1 MRSVARPGGRKRL
14 RRGLSCVPLADDFL
28 DVRTHGFARVAV
40 CVPQVRVADPTFNAD
55 AHLILLERVHGQG
68 AHYALC
74 PELGLS
80 AYTCGDL
87 FFQETLLRTT
97 LDGLARVA
105 ERTARWNLLFSVGLP
120 LVVDDLLFNCAVT
133 LYRGRPVA
141 VAPKAYPPNYREFY
155 ELRWFHPA
163 AAARATEVTLL
174 GHRVPF
180 GTDVLV
186 RAGHLPDFVLHT
198 DVCEDLWTPVPPGTI
213 AALSGATVL
222 ANLSASNVTVGK
234 LEYRQELVR
243 ASSAKNVAVQMY
255 SAAGFGESTADL
267 AWDGHGLVAERGE
280 IVGETERFSL
290 TGNAVTVDVD
300 LRAQVEDRLR
310 QSSWG
315 QNAAHHGRTLR
326 IVDVGDAAD
335 AREAGVYHRFL
346 RRIEP
351 HPFVPADPAKRDVRC
366 RETFLITAT
375 SLARRLEALP
385 EETRR
390 VLLGVSGGQ
399 DSALALLVAVHA
411 MDLLGLP
418 RSRIIGVTLPGFG
431 TSKRT
436 YEHACALVRALGATL
451 REVDIRP
458 LAGEMFASIGHDPA
472 VEDVTFENVQA
483 WARKFLL
490 FSLASQ
496 ERGIDLGTGDLTELA
511 LGFSTYGGDH
521 MSHYGVNAGVP
532 KTLVSELIRWA
543 AEQIFKDEP
552 EVAAVL
558 QGILDTP
565 ISPELLRL
573 GRGGEIAQRAEE
585 IVGPYELHDFFL
597 YYFLRFGF
605 GPRRI
610 ARMAVHAFEGRH
622 ALATIRRWLD
632 VFLERFFANQ
642 FKRDCL
648 PDAPKVGSGGSLS
661 PRGDWRMP
669 SDASAAAWRAEVE
682 KIPQEPG
689 EQRARP
695 TLVEARARERRSG
708 PRRR

>member
-1 MRSVARPGGRKRL
+1 MRAM
-14 RRGLSCVPLADDFL
+14 ADDFL
-28 DVRTHGFARVAV
+28 DVRAHGFARVAV
-40 CVPQVRVADPTFNAD
+40 CVPQVRVADPSFNAD
-55 AHLILLERVHGQG
+55 AHLTLLERVLGQG

-80 AYTCGDL
+80 GYTCGDL
-87 FFQETLLRTT
+87 FFQETLLRGT
-97 LDGLARVA
+97 LDALARVA
-105 ERTARWNLLFSVGLP
+105 ERTTRWNLMMSVGLP

-141 VAPKAYPPNYREFY
+141 VTPKAYPPNYREFY

-163 AAARATEVTLL
+163 ADARATEVTLL

-186 RAGHLPDFVLHT
+186 RAVHLPDFVLHT
-198 DVCEDLWTPVPPGTI
+198 DICEDLWTPVPPSTI
-213 AALSGATVL
+213 GALSGATVL

-234 LEYRQELVR
+234 WEYRQDLVR
-243 ASSAKNVAVQMY
+243 SSSVKNLAVQLY

-290 TGNAVTVDVD
+290 TGNSVTVDID
-300 LRAQVEDRLR
+300 LRALVEDRLR

-315 QNAAHHGRTLR
+315 QNAAHYGRALR
-326 IVDVGDAAD
+326 IVDVGQDAD
-335 AREAGVYHRFL
+335 ARDAGLYHRFL

-351 HPFVPADPAKRDVRC
+351 HPFVPADPAKRDIRC

-375 SLARRLEALP
+375 SLARRIETLP
-385 EETRR
+385 EDARR
-390 VLLGVSGGQ
+390 VILGVSGGQ
-399 DSALALLVAVHA
+399 DSAQALLVAAHA

-436 YEHACALVRALGATL
+436 YANACALVRALGATL
-451 REVDIRP
+451 REVDIKSI
-458 LAGEMFASIGHDPA
+458 ASEVFASIGHDPK

-483 WARKFLL
+483 WTRKFLL
-490 FSLASQ
+490 FSLASH

-511 LGFSTYGGDH
+511 LGFATYGGDH

-543 AEQIFKDEP
+543 AETIFKDEP

-558 QGILDTP
+558 RGILQTP

-573 GRGGEIAQRAEE
+573 GRSGEIAQKAEE

-610 ARMAVHAFEGRH
+610 ARMALHAFEGRYP
-622 ALATIRRWLD
+622 LATIRRWLA

-669 SDASAAAWRAEVE
+669 SDASAAAWRAEVDS
-682 KIPQEPG
+682 IPQDVG
-689 EQRARP
+689 ERRP
-695 TLVEARARERRSG
+695 PAPRTLAEARARERRTG

>member
-1 MRSVARPGGRKRL
+1 M
-14 RRGLSCVPLADDFL
+14 
-28 DVRTHGFARVAV
+28 
-40 CVPQVRVADPTFNAD
+40 PQVRVADPSFNAD
-55 AHLILLERVHGQG
+55 AHLTLLERVLGQG

-80 AYTCGDL
+80 GYTCGDL
-87 FFQETLLRTT
+87 FFQDTLLRAT

-105 ERTARWNLLFSVGLP
+105 ERTARWNLLISVGLP

-141 VAPKAYPPNYREFY
+141 VTPKAYPPNYREFY

-163 AAARATEVTLL
+163 TDARSTEVTLL

-198 DVCEDLWTPVPPGTI
+198 DICEDLWTPVPPSTI
-213 AALSGATVL
+213 GALSGATVL

-234 LEYRQELVR
+234 WEYRQDLVR
-243 ASSAKNVAVQMY
+243 SSSVKNLAVQLY

-290 TGNAVTVDVD
+290 TGNSVTVDID
-300 LRAQVEDRLR
+300 LRALVEDRLR

-315 QNAAHHGRTLR
+315 QNAAHYGRALR
-326 IVDVGDAAD
+326 IVDVGQDAD
-335 AREAGVYHRFL
+335 ARDAGLYHRFL

-351 HPFVPADPAKRDVRC
+351 HPFVPADPAKRDIRC

-375 SLARRLEALP
+375 SLARRIETLP
-385 EETRR
+385 EDARR
-390 VLLGVSGGQ
+390 VILGVSGGQ
-399 DSALALLVAVHA
+399 DSAQALLVAAHA

-436 YEHACALVRALGATL
+436 YANACALVRALGATL
-451 REVDIRP
+451 REVDIKSI
-458 LAGEMFASIGHDPA
+458 ASEVFASIGHDPK

-483 WARKFLL
+483 WTRKFLL
-490 FSLASQ
+490 FSLASH

-511 LGFSTYGGDH
+511 LGFATYGGDH

-543 AEQIFKDEP
+543 AETIFKDEP

-558 QGILDTP
+558 RGILQTP

-573 GRGGEIAQRAEE
+573 GRSGEIAQKAEE

-610 ARMAVHAFEGRH
+610 ARMALHAFEGRYP
-622 ALATIRRWLD
+622 LATIRRWLA

-669 SDASAAAWRAEVE
+669 SDASAAAWRAEVDS
-682 KIPQEPG
+682 IPQDVG
-689 EQRARP
+689 ERRP
-695 TLVEARARERRSG
+695 PAPRTLAEARARERRTG

>member
-1 MRSVARPGGRKRL
+1 MRAVG
-14 RRGLSCVPLADDFL
+14 DDFL
-28 DVRTHGFARVAV
+28 DVRGHGFARVAV
-40 CVPQVRVADPTFNAD
+40 CVPQVRVGDPVFNAD
-55 AHLILLERVHGQG
+55 AHQAVLERVHAEG

-80 AYTCGDL
+80 GYTCGDL
-87 FFQETLLRTT
+87 FFQETLLRTSVEA
-97 LDGLARVA
+97 LARLA
-105 ERTARWNLLFSVGLP
+105 ADTARWNLVLSVGLP

-133 LYRGRPVA
+133 LYGGRPVA

-163 AAARATEVTLL
+163 AEARATEVTLL

-186 RAGHLPDFVLHT
+186 RATHLPGFVLHT
-198 DVCEDLWTPVPPGTI
+198 DICEDLWTPVPPGTI

-222 ANLSASNVTVGK
+222 GNLSASNVTVGK
-234 LEYRQELVR
+234 WEYRQDLVR
-243 ASSAKNVAVQMY
+243 SSSAKNLAVQLY

-267 AWDGHGLVAERGE
+267 AWDGQGLIAERGE
-280 IVGETERFSL
+280 IVAATERFSL
-290 TGNAVTVDVD
+290 GGNAVTVDID
-300 LRAQVEDRLR
+300 LRALVEDRLR

-315 QNAAHHGRTLR
+315 QNAAEYGHALRT
-326 IVDVGDAAD
+326 VDVGDAAD
-335 AREAGVYHRFL
+335 ARPASLYDRLL

-351 HPFVPADPAKRDVRC
+351 HPFVPADPARRDVRC
-366 RETFLITAT
+366 RETFLIKST

-385 EETRR
+385 EDGRR
-390 VLLGVSGGQ
+390 VVIGVSGGQ
-399 DSALALLVAVHA
+399 DSAQALLVAAHA

-431 TSKRT
+431 TSRRT
-436 YEHACALVRALGATL
+436 YENACTLVRTIGATL
-451 REVDIRP
+451 REVDIK
-458 LAGEMFASIGHDPA
+458 LVAGEMFTSIGHDPS
-472 VEDVTFENVQA
+472 VEDRTFENVQA

-490 FSLASQ
+490 FSLASR
-496 ERGIDLGTGDLTELA
+496 EHGIDLGTSDLTELA
-511 LGFSTYGGDH
+511 LGFTTYGGDH

-543 AEQIFKDEP
+543 AEKIFHDEP
-552 EVAAVL
+552 DVAAVL
-558 QGILDTP
+558 RGILDTP

-573 GRGGEIAQRAEE
+573 DRAGEIAQKAEE

-597 YYFLRFGF
+597 YHFLRFGF

-610 ARMAVHAFEGRH
+610 ARMALHAFDGRYP
-622 ALATIRRWLD
+622 LATIRRWLL

-669 SDASAAAWRAEVE
+669 ADASAAAWLAEAEQIPAEV
-682 KIPQEPG
+682 G
-689 EQRARP
+689 ERRPAAPP
-695 TLVEARARERRSG
+695 TLVEARARA
-708 PRRR
+708 RRRRR

>member
-1 MRSVARPGGRKRL
+1 MRAVG
-14 RRGLSCVPLADDFL
+14 DDFL
-28 DVRTHGFARVAV
+28 DVRGHGFARVAV
-40 CVPQVRVADPTFNAD
+40 CVPQVRVGDPVFNAD
-55 AHLILLERVHGQG
+55 AHQAVLERVHAEG

-80 AYTCGDL
+80 GYTCGDL
-87 FFQETLLRTT
+87 FFQETLLRTSVEA
-97 LDGLARVA
+97 LARLA
-105 ERTARWNLLFSVGLP
+105 ADTARWNLVLSVGLP

-133 LYRGRPVA
+133 LYGGRPVA

-163 AAARATEVTLL
+163 AEARATEVTLL

-186 RAGHLPDFVLHT
+186 RATHLPGFVLHT
-198 DVCEDLWTPVPPGTI
+198 DICEDLWTPVPPGTI

-222 ANLSASNVTVGK
+222 GNLSASNVTVGK
-234 LEYRQELVR
+234 WEYRQDLVR
-243 ASSAKNVAVQMY
+243 SSSAKNLAVQLY

-267 AWDGHGLVAERGE
+267 AWDGQGLIAERGE
-280 IVGETERFSL
+280 IVAATERFSL
-290 TGNAVTVDVD
+290 GGNAVTVDID
-300 LRAQVEDRLR
+300 LRALVEDRLR

-315 QNAAHHGRTLR
+315 QNAAEYGHALRT
-326 IVDVGDAAD
+326 VDVGDAAD
-335 AREAGVYHRFL
+335 ARPASLYDRLL

-351 HPFVPADPAKRDVRC
+351 HPFVPADPARRDVRC
-366 RETFLITAT
+366 REIFLITST

-385 EETRR
+385 EDGRR
-390 VLLGVSGGQ
+390 VVLGVSGGQ
-399 DSALALLVAVHA
+399 DSAQALLVAAHA

-431 TSKRT
+431 TSRRT
-436 YEHACALVRALGATL
+436 YENACTLVRTIGATL
-451 REVDIRP
+451 REVDIK
-458 LAGEMFASIGHDPA
+458 LVAGEMFTSIGHDPS
-472 VEDVTFENVQA
+472 VEDRTFENVQA

-490 FSLASQ
+490 FSLASR
-496 ERGIDLGTGDLTELA
+496 EHGIDLGTSDLTELA
-511 LGFSTYGGDH
+511 LGFTTYGGDH

-543 AEQIFKDEP
+543 AEKIFHDEP
-552 EVAAVL
+552 DVATVL
-558 QGILDTP
+558 RGILDTP

-573 GRGGEIAQRAEE
+573 DRAGEIAQKAEE

-597 YYFLRFGF
+597 YHFLRFGF

-610 ARMAVHAFEGRH
+610 ARMALHAFDGRYP
-622 ALATIRRWLD
+622 LATIRRWLL

-669 SDASAAAWRAEVE
+669 ADASAAAWLAEAEQIPAEV
-682 KIPQEPG
+682 G
-689 EQRARP
+689 ERRPAAPP
-695 TLVEARARERRSG
+695 TLVEARARA
-708 PRRR
+708 RRRRR

>member
-1 MRSVARPGGRKRL
+1 MRAV
-14 RRGLSCVPLADDFL
+14 ADDFL
-28 DVRTHGFARVAV
+28 DVRSHGFARVAV
-40 CVPQVRVADPTFNAD
+40 CVPQVRVAHPTFNAD
-55 AHLILLERVHGQG
+55 AHLTLLERVHGKG

-74 PELGLS
+74 PGLVLS
-80 AYTCGDL
+80 ADTCGVL

-97 LDGLARVA
+97 LDGLARVM
-105 ERTARWNLLFSVGLP
+105 ERTARWNLLISVGLP

-163 AAARATEVTLL
+163 ADARATELSLL
-174 GHRVPF
+174 GQRVPF

-198 DVCEDLWTPVPPGTI
+198 DVCEDLWVPVPPSTI
-213 AALSGATVL
+213 GALSGATVL

-234 LEYRQELVR
+234 WEYRQELVR
-243 ASSAKNVAVQMY
+243 SSSAKNLAVQLY

-267 AWDGHGLVAERGE
+267 AWDGHGLIAERGE
-280 IVGETERFSL
+280 TVGETERFSL

-300 LRAQVEDRLR
+300 LRALVADRLR
-310 QSSWG
+310 QSS
-315 QNAAHHGRTLR
+315 
-326 IVDVGDAAD
+326 
-335 AREAGVYHRFL
+335 
-346 RRIEP
+346 
-351 HPFVPADPAKRDVRC
+351 
-366 RETFLITAT
+366 
-375 SLARRLEALP
+375 
-385 EETRR
+385 
-390 VLLGVSGGQ
+390 
-399 DSALALLVAVHA
+399 SAQALLVAAHA

-418 RSRIIGVTLPGFG
+418 RSRIIGVSMPGFG
-431 TSKRT
+431 TSRRT
-436 YEHACALVRALGATL
+436 YDNACALVRAVGATL
-451 REVDIRP
+451 REVDIKP
-458 LAGEMFASIGHDPA
+458 IAGELFASIGHDPA
-472 VEDVTFENVQA
+472 VEDLTFENVQA
-483 WARKFLL
+483 WTRKFLL

-511 LGFSTYGGDH
+511 LGFATYGGDH

-543 AEQIFKDEP
+543 AEKIFKDEP
-552 EVAAVL
+552 QVAAVL
-558 QGILDTP
+558 RGILETP

-573 GRGGEIAQRAEE
+573 GRGGEIAQKAEE

-610 ARMAVHAFEGRH
+610 ARMALHAFEGRY
-622 ALATIRRWLD
+622 ALATIGRWLA

-669 SDASAAAWRAEVE
+669 SDASAAAWRAEAE
-682 KIPQEPG
+682 SIPQDVG
-689 EQRARP
+689 ERRTPAPR
-695 TLVEARARERRSG
+695 TLVEARARERRTG

>member
-1 MRSVARPGGRKRL
+1 MRAM
-14 RRGLSCVPLADDFL
+14 ADDFL
-28 DVRTHGFARVAV
+28 DVRAHGFARVAV
-40 CVPQVRVADPTFNAD
+40 CVPQVRVADPSFNAD
-55 AHLILLERVHGQG
+55 AHLTLLERVLGQG

-80 AYTCGDL
+80 GYTCGDL
-87 FFQETLLRTT
+87 FFQETLLRAT

-105 ERTARWNLLFSVGLP
+105 ERTARWNLLISVGLP

-141 VAPKAYPPNYREFY
+141 VTPKAYPPNYREFY

-163 AAARATEVTLL
+163 ADARATEVTLL

-180 GTDVLV
+180 GTDILV
-186 RAGHLPDFVLHT
+186 RAAHLPDFVLHT
-198 DVCEDLWTPVPPGTI
+198 DICEDLWTPVPPSTI
-213 AALSGATVL
+213 GALSGATVL

-234 LEYRQELVR
+234 WEYRQDLVR
-243 ASSAKNVAVQMY
+243 SSSAKNLAVQLY

-290 TGNAVTVDVD
+290 TGNSVTVDID
-300 LRAQVEDRLR
+300 LRALVEDRLR

-315 QNAAHHGRTLR
+315 QNAAHYGRALR
-326 IVDVGDAAD
+326 IVDVGQDAD
-335 AREAGVYHRFL
+335 ARDAGLYHRFL

-351 HPFVPADPAKRDVRC
+351 HPFVPADPAKRDIRC

-375 SLARRLEALP
+375 SLARRIETLP
-385 EETRR
+385 EDARR
-390 VLLGVSGGQ
+390 VILGVSGGQ
-399 DSALALLVAVHA
+399 DSAQALLVAAHA

-431 TSKRT
+431 TSRRT
-436 YEHACALVRALGATL
+436 YANACALVRALGATL
-451 REVDIRP
+451 REVDIKSI
-458 LAGEMFASIGHDPA
+458 ASEVFASIGHDPK

-483 WARKFLL
+483 WTRKFLL
-490 FSLASQ
+490 FSLASH

-511 LGFSTYGGDH
+511 LGFATYGGDH

-543 AEQIFKDEP
+543 AETIFKDEP

-558 QGILDTP
+558 RGILQTP

-573 GRGGEIAQRAEE
+573 GRSGEIAQKAEE

-610 ARMAVHAFEGRH
+610 ARMALHAFEGRYP
-622 ALATIRRWLD
+622 LATIRRWLA

-669 SDASAAAWRAEVE
+669 SDASAAAWRAEVDS
-682 KIPQEPG
+682 IPQDVG
-689 EQRARP
+689 ERRP
-695 TLVEARARERRSG
+695 PAPRTLAEARARERRTG

>member
-1 MRSVARPGGRKRL
+1 MRAVS
-14 RRGLSCVPLADDFL
+14 DDFL
-28 DVRTHGFARVAV
+28 DVRGHGFARVAV
-40 CVPQVRVADPTFNAD
+40 CVPQVRVGDPVFNAD
-55 AHLILLERVHGQG
+55 AHQAVLERVHAEG

-80 AYTCGDL
+80 GYTCGDL
-87 FFQETLLRTT
+87 FFQETLLRTSVEA
-97 LDGLARVA
+97 LARLA
-105 ERTARWNLLFSVGLP
+105 ADTARWNLVLSVGLP

-133 LYRGRPVA
+133 LYGGRPVA

-155 ELRWFHPA
+155 VLRWFHPA
-163 AAARATEVTLL
+163 AEARATEVTLL

-186 RAGHLPDFVLHT
+186 RATHLPGFVLHT
-198 DVCEDLWTPVPPGTI
+198 DICEDLWTPVPPGTI

-222 ANLSASNVTVGK
+222 GNLSASNVTVGK
-234 LEYRQELVR
+234 WEYRQDLVR
-243 ASSAKNVAVQMY
+243 SSSAKNLAVQLY

-267 AWDGHGLVAERGE
+267 AWDGQGLIAERGE
-280 IVGETERFSL
+280 IVAATERFSL
-290 TGNAVTVDVD
+290 GGNAVTVDID
-300 LRAQVEDRLR
+300 LRALVEDRLR

-315 QNAAHHGRTLR
+315 QNAAEYGHALRT
-326 IVDVGDAAD
+326 VDVGDAAD
-335 AREAGVYHRFL
+335 ARPASLYDRLL

-351 HPFVPADPAKRDVRC
+351 HPFVPADPARRDVRC
-366 RETFLITAT
+366 RETFLITST

-385 EETRR
+385 EDGRR
-390 VLLGVSGGQ
+390 VVIGVSGGQ
-399 DSALALLVAVHA
+399 DSAQALLVAAHA

-431 TSKRT
+431 TSRRT
-436 YEHACALVRALGATL
+436 YENACTLVRTIGATL
-451 REVDIRP
+451 REVDIK
-458 LAGEMFASIGHDPA
+458 LVAGEMFTSIGHDPS
-472 VEDVTFENVQA
+472 VEDRTFENVQA

-490 FSLASQ
+490 FSLASR
-496 ERGIDLGTGDLTELA
+496 EHGIDLGTSDLTELA
-511 LGFSTYGGDH
+511 LGFTTYGGDH

-543 AEQIFKDEP
+543 AEKIFHDEP
-552 EVAAVL
+552 DVATVL
-558 QGILDTP
+558 RGILDTP

-573 GRGGEIAQRAEE
+573 DRAGEIAQKAEE

-597 YYFLRFGF
+597 YHFLRFGF

-610 ARMAVHAFEGRH
+610 ARMALHAFDGRYP
-622 ALATIRRWLD
+622 LATIRRWLL

-669 SDASAAAWRAEVE
+669 ADASAAAWLAEAEQIPAEV
-682 KIPQEPG
+682 G
-689 EQRARP
+689 ERRPAAPP
-695 TLVEARARERRSG
+695 TLVEARARA
-708 PRRR
+708 RRRRR

>member
-1 MRSVARPGGRKRL
+1 MMAAMG
-14 RRGLSCVPLADDFL
+14 DDFL

-40 CVPQVRVADPTFNAD
+40 SVPEVRVADPTFNAD
-55 AHLILLERVHGQG
+55 AHLTLLERVHAEG

-80 AYTCGDL
+80 GYTRGDL
-87 FFQETLLRTT
+87 FFQETLLRGTF
-97 LDGLARVA
+97 DALARVA
-105 ERTARWNLLFSVGLP
+105 ERTTRWNLLISVGLP
-120 LVVDDLLFNCAVT
+120 FVVDGLLFNCAVT

-141 VAPKAYPPNYREFY
+141 VTPKAYPPNYREFY

-163 AAARATEVTLL
+163 ADARATEVTLL

-186 RAGHLPDFVLHT
+186 RAVHLPDFVLHT
-198 DVCEDLWTPVPPGTI
+198 DVCEDLWTPVPPSTI
-213 AALSGATVL
+213 GALSGATVL

-234 LEYRQELVR
+234 WEYRQDLVR
-243 ASSAKNVAVQMY
+243 SSSAKNLAVQLY

-290 TGNAVTVDVD
+290 TGNSVTVDID
-300 LRAQVEDRLR
+300 LRALVEDRLR

-315 QNAAHHGRTLR
+315 QNAAHFGRARR
-326 IVDVGDAAD
+326 IVDVGQDAD
-335 AREAGVYHRFL
+335 ARDAGLYHRFL

-351 HPFVPADPAKRDVRC
+351 HPFVPADPAKRDIRC

-375 SLARRLEALP
+375 SLARRIETLP
-385 EETRR
+385 EDARR
-390 VLLGVSGGQ
+390 VILGVSGGQ
-399 DSALALLVAVHA
+399 DSAQALLVAAHA

-431 TSKRT
+431 TSRRT
-436 YEHACALVRALGATL
+436 YENACALVRTIGATL
-451 REVDIRP
+451 REVDIK
-458 LAGEMFASIGHDPA
+458 LVAGEMFTSIGHDPS
-472 VEDVTFENVQA
+472 VEDRTFENVQA

-490 FSLASQ
+490 FSLASR
-496 ERGIDLGTGDLTELA
+496 EHGIVFGTTALTELA
-511 LGFSTYGGDH
+511 LGFTTYGGDH

-543 AEQIFKDEP
+543 AEKIFHDEP
-552 EVAAVL
+552 DVAAVL
-558 QGILDTP
+558 RGILDTP

-573 GRGGEIAQRAEE
+573 DRAGEIAQKAEE

-597 YYFLRFGF
+597 YHFLRFGF

-610 ARMAVHAFEGRH
+610 ARMALHAFGGRY
-622 ALATIRRWLD
+622 AVGDIRRWLL

-642 FKRDCL
+642 FKRDCV

-669 SDASAAAWRAEVE
+669 SDASVAAWLNEAKAIPESLERPRAV
-682 KIPQEPG
+682 P
-689 EQRARP
+689 RAASDRP
-695 TLVEARARERRSG
+695 TR
-708 PRRR
+708 